1 MQWHYYFTLF
11 SLSMIK
17 FLFAPFGGPGLKL
30 NFLETYISCVS
41 GAIVSA
47 IIFYF
52 SSEYFLKRA
61 HLKRKA
67 LIAESI
73 KTGIP
78 LKFKRK
84 FTFFNKLIVKI
95 KHRLGIIG
103 LSMYAPLFL
112 SVPIGSI
119 IAAKFYGKDKRTFLF
134 ILMGIF
140 VNGLVTTGLAY
151 GIANFF

>member
-30 NFLETYISCVS
+30 NFLETYVSCVA
-41 GAIVSA
+41 GAIVCA
-47 IIFYF
+47 FIFYF
-52 SSEYFLKRA
+52 SSEYFLKKA

-73 KTGIP
+73 KTGVP

-84 FTFFNKLIVKI
+84 FTFFNKLIVRI

-103 LSMYAPLFL
+103 ISMYAPLFL

-119 IAAKFYGKDKRTFLF
+119 IAAKFYGKDKRTFPF
-134 ILMGIF
+134 ILMGI
-140 VNGLVTTGLAY
+140 VINGGITTGMAY
-151 GIANFF
+151 GIAYLF